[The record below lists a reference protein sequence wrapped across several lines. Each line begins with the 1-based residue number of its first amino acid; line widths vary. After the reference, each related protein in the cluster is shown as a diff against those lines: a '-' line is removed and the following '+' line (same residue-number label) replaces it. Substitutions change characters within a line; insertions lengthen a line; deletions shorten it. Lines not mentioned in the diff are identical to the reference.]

1 MFQDD
6 ERDYEEGFIFD
17 QSYSIDANDD
27 NENQVIVESSSE
39 IYWTDEVLKMLD
51 DLDDQG
57 EKFIIK
63 KGRLEFRNK
72 YLQLY

>member
-17 QSYSIDANDD
+17 QSYSIDAIDD
-27 NENQVIVESSSE
+27 NENQVFVESSSE

-72 YLQLY
+72 YL

>member
-6 ERDYEEGFIFD
+6 ERDYEGFIFD

-63 KGRLEFRNK
+63 KCRNK

>member
-17 QSYSIDANDD
+17 QSYSIDAIND
-27 NENQVIVESSSE
+27 NENQVFVESSSE

-72 YLQLY
+72 YL